1 MGSAQ
6 PGRSSVVRFDEFEL
20 DVRAGD
26 LRRNG
31 ERIPLQPKVA
41 ELLSAL
47 LERPGELVTR
57 DEVRAKLWGSETF
70 VDFDDSV
77 NHAVRKLRD
86 CLGDTADHPRFVETI
101 PKRGYRF
108 LAPVE
113 PVVRRGLARDGT
125 SADTGGSDGSRL
137 RRTWWLAA
145 GATILGAVAI
155 AAIAYTVVRSTPPAP
170 SRVML
175 AVLPIENL
183 TGSDD
188 KEYLSDGLTEEIVTE
203 LGRLNPAGLGVIAR
217 TSTARY
223 KHTTKTIAEI
233 GRELGVGYVIEGSVR
248 ADGARLRVTV
258 QLIRVSDQSHVWTEA
273 YDCDSPDTL
282 SIQREVAQQTT
293 RALAITLLPDAQRRL
308 LAETRRVSPEAR
320 EAYLKGRFWTAKGTG
335 PAILE
340 GNKLLQQAVV
350 LDPDSAPAH
359 AALATSWICSGTTA
373 CSRLQ
378 TCGRRPRRPRA
389 ARLPSIPPTW
399 TRGSPLPPSGWS
411 TSGTL
416 RAPSR
421 TSSPRSAPIPRHE
434 RTCGGRAAGRA
445 GPGRRGGDG
454 NSSGR
459 TTRSALA
466 SRGRRPGPRAVL
478 RQAERRGCRSTAQ
491 GHRTGADLVR
501 PQHARP
507 RAAGEGST
515 TRRSSNSKRVWP
527 CSRRQTASAPGL
539 AMRMA
544 WRGASPGKR
553 MRAIQEAHLEKTG
566 VGAEALSLTHLG
578 AGDTEQAF
586 AWLERAYQAR
596 AGMTMLKAYP
606 YWIDCAATPASPTC
620 CVASACRA
628 RGTRLAV

>member
-1 MGSAQ
+1 MGLAQ
-6 PGRSSVVRFDEFEL
+6 SGRSPVVRFGEFEL

-41 ELLSAL
+41 ELLAAL
-47 LERPGELVTR
+47 VERPGELVTR

-86 CLGDTADHPRFVETI
+86 CLGDTVDHPRFVETI

-113 PVVRRGLARDGT
+113 PVVRSARAQDGT
-125 SADTGGSDGSRL
+125 SADTGRSGASRH

-145 GATILGAVAI
+145 GATILGIVAI
-155 AAIAYTVVRSTPPAP
+155 AAIAYTLARSTPPAP

-175 AVLPIENL
+175 AVLPMENL

-203 LGRLNPAGLGVIAR
+203 LGRLNPAVLGVIAR

-248 ADGARLRVTV
+248 AEGSRLRVTV
-258 QLIRVSDQSHVWTEA
+258 QLIRVSDQSHAWTEA
-273 YDCDSPDTL
+273 YDRDSPDTL

-320 EAYLKGRFWTAKGTG
+320 EAYLKGRFWIAKGTG

-340 GNKLLQQAVV
+340 GNKLLQQAVE
-350 LDPDSAPAH
+350 LDPASAPAH
-359 AALATSWICSGTTA
+359 AALATSWILLGNYGVFPVA
-373 CSRLQ
+373 EVRPKAKAAASRAIDIDPADLD
-378 TCGRRPRRPRA
+378 
-389 ARLPSIPPTW
+389 ARLALAGIRMEHEW
-399 TRGSPLPPSGWS
+399 DFAGAEQDFLAAI
-411 TSGTL
+411 
-416 RAPSR
+416 RAN
-421 TSSPRSAPIPRHE
+421 SSARAHLWY
-434 RTCGGRAAGRA
+434 GALLAGLGRADEGVAEIRKA
-445 GPGRRGGDG
+445 HELDPL
-454 NSSGR
+454 S
-459 TTRSALA
+459 
-466 SRGRRPGPRAVL
+466 L
-478 RQAERRGCRSTAQ
+478 RV
-491 GHRTGADLVR
+491 GADLGR
-501 PQHARP
+501 ALYFAR
-507 RAAGEGST
+507 RYDEAAAQLRKVIELDPTFSSAHST
-515 TRRSSNSKRVWP
+515 LGLVLLERKQYDAAIVELEKGVALLKTADGYSTWLGYAYGVAGRV
-527 CSRRQTASAPGL
+527 AEA
-539 AMRMA
+539 
-544 WRGASPGKR
+544 KR

-566 VGAEALSLTHLG
+566 VGAEGLSLTYLG
-578 AGDTEQAF
+578 AGDTEEAF

-606 YWIDCAATPASPTC
+606 YWDPL
-620 CVASACRA
+620 RRDA
-628 RGTRLAV
+628 RFADLLRRVGLPR